1 MSDNINNDETVDE
14 PMERCHISDCL
25 YPVSEMRLEYR
36 TEQERW
42 SSVRFIA
49 WRASTPADVPDSD
62 SSYVDYRNNRV
73 YVWDEIETTLCEDC
87 GELRDE
93 EETDDLGGCV
103 VCNSC
108 RDSSWRYCD
117 SHDTW
122 YHCDN
127 YCYSCDEDE
136 DEYGSSLIHDYGFRP
151 APMFYLTNTINRLEP
166 RNTSVTGFELEMEC
180 EFGDIDDCAQ
190 LATDLFPQTYLKH
203 DGSLDRGF
211 EMVSHP
217 MTLDYI
223 NGAFDFE
230 ALRQLADAGMRSA
243 RTRTCGL
250 HVHLN
255 KGFFRSAPTTAYRF
269 MQMFYR
275 NAEMWRA
282 LAGRSNSSYAQ
293 WDLGEQDNMLG
304 YTRSMADSLRTGN
317 YNYFNRDRYVAVNL
331 QPSHTIE
338 LRFFKGTLRPLTMQA
353 RLQAVH
359 AVAEF
364 AMSTKY
370 KVNIKESA
378 SWEQFRNFTTDNAKK
393 FGAFNTYASEKGV

>member
-1 MSDNINNDETVDE
+1 
-14 PMERCHISDCL
+14 
-25 YPVSEMRLEYR
+25 
-36 TEQERW
+36 
-42 SSVRFIA
+42 
-49 WRASTPADVPDSD
+49 
-62 SSYVDYRNNRV
+62 
-73 YVWDEIETTLCEDC
+73 
-87 GELRDE
+87 
-93 EETDDLGGCV
+93 
-103 VCNSC
+103 
-108 RDSSWRYCD
+108 
-117 SHDTW
+117 
-122 YHCDN
+122 
-127 YCYSCDEDE
+127 
-136 DEYGSSLIHDYGFRP
+136 
-151 APMFYLTNTINRLEP
+151 
-166 RNTSVTGFELEMEC
+166 
-180 EFGDIDDCAQ
+180 
-190 LATDLFPQTYLKH
+190 
-203 DGSLDRGF
+203 
-211 EMVSHP
+211 MVSHP

-275 NAEMWRA
+275 NAEMWRS

-331 QPSHTIE
+331 QQSHTIE